1 MILFFITAN
10 NDKLT
15 SLFKLK
21 YYNLKSL
28 INNIA
33 NYSIIH
39 KTRKKTYDINKIY
52 FIDFDIPFN
61 YNFYHPIVLSNSN
74 SYPSSSISGQLPY
87 NCCDL
92 YPDFLYFP
100 NPSFCLVYQFS
111 MFGCSYYSLWV
122 SSDLIALIILHY
134 IITTIIYP
142 YPQHIIPVI
151 YF

>member
-39 KTRKKTYDINKIY
+39 KTRKKT
-52 FIDFDIPFN
+52 
-61 YNFYHPIVLSNSN
+61 
-74 SYPSSSISGQLPY
+74 
-87 NCCDL
+87 
-92 YPDFLYFP
+92 
-100 NPSFCLVYQFS
+100 
-111 MFGCSYYSLWV
+111 
-122 SSDLIALIILHY
+122 
-134 IITTIIYP
+134 
-142 YPQHIIPVI
+142 
-151 YF
+151 